1 MIRITEN
8 LSHSDDNFFA
18 PQKIFTLSY
27 KKFSDKLQK
36 ISENLEKNTKK
47 KLTQSDDNY
56 FSFGI
61 KYLRTPINISWA
73 HYKKSAKNRKKLEKK
88 TTENLARKLKNLLR
102 DEGAHKGDNSPNR

>member
-27 KKFSDKLQK
+27 KKFLGKLQK

-61 KYLRTPINISWA
+61 KYLRTPIKYILGTLQKICKKPEKTRKKDYRKSRPQI
-73 HYKKSAKNRKKLEKK
+73 KKSI
-88 TTENLARKLKNLLR
+88 T
-102 DEGAHKGDNSPNR
+102 